1 MPTRVFRG
9 DSKIPPAGT
18 HWRFGQEQIDR
29 MDREGRRRILFL
41 TRTFQE
47 KDHAEAFLR
56 GQIRAETLAYYR
68 GTEDQT
74 RSDPQEGIF
83 SSGKD
88 WKVTLKVTRK
98 TPNGY
103 AHSSGKDWKV
113 TRKTPNG
120 YTHSSGK
127 DWKVTRK
134 TPNSYAHSSGKDWKV
149 TRKTPNG
156 YTHSSGKDWK
166 VTRKTPNGYTH
177 SSGKDWKVTRKTPN
191 SYAHTLS
198 HEAGERIRIRFNWTD
213 RVNIL
218 CTTASYIDT
227 EWSVPDDRYEEVL
240 DRYIRIPE
248 AVKKFGDFAV
258 FVHNTPSFMDLA
270 DAAAEKAGFEL
281 ADGFVDYS
289 GRMPNPKTEELVF
302 CKDSNYK
309 HEREFRLAFLSPQ
322 KVEGPITLE
331 VGDLSGVA
339 SLVRTQDINGMLTI
353 TTGRGPDKDTPEAL
367 SWKDDL

>member
-68 GTEDQT
+68 GTEDEA

-88 WKVTLKVTRK
+88 WKVTLK
-98 TPNGY
+98 TPNG
-103 AHSSGKDWKV
+103 
-113 TRKTPNG
+113 
-120 YTHSSGK
+120 
-127 DWKVTRK
+127 
-134 TPNSYAHSSGKDWKV
+134 
-149 TRKTPNG
+149 
-156 YTHSSGKDWK
+156 
-166 VTRKTPNGYTH
+166 
-177 SSGKDWKVTRKTPN
+177 
-191 SYAHTLS
+191 YAHTLS
-198 HEAGERIRIRFNWTD
+198 HEAGERIRTRFNWTD

-227 EWSVPDDRYEEVL
+227 EWSVPDDRYEGVL

-270 DAAAEKAGFEL
+270 DAAAEKAGLEL
-281 ADGFVDYS
+281 AFGFVDYS

-302 CKDSNYK
+302 WKDSNYK
-309 HEREFRLAFLSPQ
+309 HEREFRFAFLSPQ
-322 KVEGPITLE
+322 KVEGPMTLD